1 VGRIPRGDRENL
13 FHVIGKATVAQV
25 QVGDTAQTEFVIC
38 DQSID
43 VNHGFAK
50 TPVINSEVN
59 KKREALE
66 KRCANVQRFREAAR
80 EKAHRASVLT
90 TKLWKQAKGRGEE
103 VYRVL
108 NDRLQALEAQ
118 GVTEG
123 TYRAKRKKLKAEA
136 DAELEPLWQRVYRV
150 QEKSHQE
157 SSKHERFVANNANSC
172 AHWKT
177 WQPKSA

>member
-1 VGRIPRGDRENL
+1 MRPSLTRRNILVGRIPRGERESV
-13 FHVIGKATVAQV
+13 FHVIGKATVSQV
-25 QVGDTAQTEFVIC
+25 QVGDTSQTEFVIC

-50 TPVINSEVN
+50 TRVINSEVN

-123 TYRAKRKKLKAEA
+123 TEPAKQKKLKAET
-136 DAELEPLWQRVYRV
+136 D
-150 QEKSHQE
+150 
-157 SSKHERFVANNANSC
+157 
-172 AHWKT
+172 
-177 WQPKSA
+177 